1 MHSSKRL
8 RLATPDQVAA
18 LDAVLAHVQEA
29 DGPSDENLAASLRQN
44 GQLVPILR
52 RGGQLVDGRRRMRA
66 LTALGREPWI
76 LDLPVDDSDAAS
88 PLLLGRSFFEINAC
102 RRELTLGVRAAM
114 ADVLATWTKGVNQHT
129 RGDAGMS
136 REEAARAA
144 GISADTLDRY
154 RRVKGAPD
162 VHAKVLKGEWSL
174 PQAVRVVESRT
185 LAAKAKRAVSQE
197 GDIAASLDQLC
208 TQHTALNLFLADP
221 AWDYGNK
228 RLSTHSAA
236 PERHYPTMDLDA
248 IKKLPVSRL
257 AAKDAVLF
265 LWTPNCL
272 LKDALEVLE
281 AWGFRYVTAAVWIK
295 RRGVPTL
302 GAILPKHETLLM
314 GKRGQGLVSAGKP
327 MASVFIDPDCV
338 EAHSRK
344 PPHFVD
350 EIERLYPDAAKV
362 ELFSREARKGWL
374 ALGNQVAMPPSGPKR
389 AAANDGTYAAAKKT
403 QVGRNEAS
411 GQPRSRKVSA
421 RAKRK
426 TPRAKPTA
434 KPKGTKR

>member
-1 MHSSKRL
+1 MHSKKL
-8 RLATPDQVAA
+8 HLATSDQVAA
-18 LDAVLAHVQEA
+18 LDAVLVHVQEA
-29 DGPSDENLAASLRQN
+29 DAPSDQNLAASLRQN

-52 RGGQLVDGRRRMRA
+52 RGGQLVDGRRRMQA

-76 LDLPVDDSDAAS
+76 LDLPMDEGGEVS

-129 RGDAGMS
+129 RGTTGMS
-136 REEAARAA
+136 REEAASAA

-162 VHAKVLKGEWSL
+162 VHAKVLKGELSL
-174 PQAVRVVESRT
+174 PQAVRVVESRS

-197 GDIAASLDQLC
+197 GDIASTLDQLC
-208 TQHTALNLFLADP
+208 ARHTALNLFLADP
-221 AWDYGNK
+221 PWDYGNK

-236 PERHYPTMDLDA
+236 PERHYPTMPLEA
-248 IKKLPVSRL
+248 IKNLPVARL

-272 LKDALEVLE
+272 LVDALEVME
-281 AWGFRYVTAAVWIK
+281 TWGFRHVTAAVWVK
-295 RRGVPTL
+295 RRGVVTH

-327 MASVFIDPDCV
+327 MTSVFIDPDCV
-338 EAHSRK
+338 QTHSRK
-344 PPHFVD
+344 PTHFVE

-374 ALGNQVAMPPSGPKR
+374 ALGNQIAMPQSGPKR
-389 AAANDGTYAAAKKT
+389 AAANDGTYAAATRT
-403 QVGRNEAS
+403 QVGRKEAS

-421 RAKRK
+421 RAKQK
-426 TPRAKPTA
+426 TPGTKSSA